1 MSKKLTNKQK
11 CRNCIHKS
19 VCKYFGI
26 FDDMDDFGW
35 RCEYYFSKNR
45 AYKKKG
51 ADHEQKDRSI

>member
-1 MSKKLTNKQK
+1 MSKKLTNKQR

-26 FDDMDDFGW
+26 YDDMDYLGE
-35 RCEYYFSKNR
+35 RCKYYFSKGS

-51 ADHEQKDRSI
+51 ADHEQRKAD